1 MTSTSGIHAALT
13 EARAFIQGERDM
25 VFECTVVHD
34 AETGAPRTD
43 RPTDPI
49 DRAELERIDALLMRL
64 STALET
70 GGWQPKVTV
79 PTNGREFLALL
90 TNGWRVI
97 LSATPAMTR
106 QRYQWW
112 RHESLSIPY
121 EPSHPPLSETEAHRT
136 LRIACWMDL
145 PAIPTP
151 TQMEALAQQN
161 ADEAGALKEKRA
173 RLEALE
179 AGR

>member
-1 MTSTSGIHAALT
+1 LNDELRIALT

-25 VFECTVVHD
+25 VFECTVVHHP
-34 AETGAPRTD
+34 ETGAPLTEL
-43 RPTDPI
+43 PTDPI
-49 DRAELERIDALLMRL
+49 DRAELERIDALLARIDA
-64 STALET
+64 ALET
-70 GGWQPKVTV
+70 GGWQPKRSA

-106 QRYQWW
+106 ERYQWW

-136 LRIACWMDL
+136 LRIACWMEL
-145 PAIPTP
+145 PAIPSP
-151 TQMEALAQQN
+151 TQMEAIA
-161 ADEAGALKEKRA
+161 
-173 RLEALE
+173 
-179 AGR
+179 